1 MFLTRRKSTIMPRVA
16 DGGGKKQS
24 VDGVKHTNADRDVS
38 GVERAD
44 GAIGEKRGDG
54 GGGDR

>member
-1 MFLTRRKSTIMPRVA
+1 MFLTRRKSTIMARVA

-44 GAIGEKRGDG
+44 GAIGEKRA

>member
-1 MFLTRRKSTIMPRVA
+1 MKWVA
-16 DGGGKKQS
+16 GAAVGKKQS

-44 GAIGEKRGDG
+44 GAIGEKRDG
-54 GGGDR
+54 GGV